1 MKSKDYCIFA
11 AVMKPQ
17 RLFGILLLLWVA
29 IDFLQ
34 AIVTP
39 VHADEA
45 YYALYGAHL
54 AWGYYDH
61 PPMVALMTAFSSLL
75 FSKGLSIRFLT
86 VLLHGATVWLVW
98 KTLPDKPRTTREVWV
113 FFAIAASLV
122 MFVAYGVMTTPDA
135 PLLFFVA
142 LFFFLYRQYLQ
153 KPGWGIVLC
162 LGLAMAG
169 MLYSKY
175 MAVLVVGFVLLSNLR
190 LLKDPKIW
198 VAGFVALALFL
209 PHILWQVQK
218 GFPSFQYHLVAR
230 NTGFNILHPL
240 EFLPN
245 QLLVFNPVCFCLAL
259 FLCWR
264 YRGTGDAF
272 MRACIYSIIGFILF
286 FWLMTLKGH
295 AEPHWTVAASVPM
308 LLLIYHD
315 LRQPAWEK
323 WLRYGVMP
331 MACILLIVRIIL
343 PVLSV
348 EKIGVLGNK
357 KKMETIHE
365 YCKGKQAVFVG
376 SFQNPSLY
384 SYYTGEQPVQLS
396 SLYMR
401 RTQFDLWQS
410 DRQWQGKPVCLIG
423 AVNAKS
429 PIRDAVDLFLPG
441 AEFSFR
447 EVKSFQGA
455 NRIEITVDQYRI
467 AGDTL
472 FLDMTLY
479 NPYDV
484 PYDFNHPEFETTL
497 HVAYKMKEYFAITC
511 PVPAELVIPAGGSVK
526 CSTYCN
532 YIPNTPFVV
541 CLDNGACRSVNSK
554 PMVIKDHDR

>member
-1 MKSKDYCIFA
+1 
-11 AVMKPQ
+11 MKPQ
-17 RLFGILLLLWVA
+17 RLFYILLILWVLV
-29 IDFLQ
+29 DFLQ
-34 AIVTP
+34 AVFTP
-39 VHADEA
+39 VHADET

-98 KTLPDKPRTTREVWV
+98 KTLPDRPRTTREVWV

-122 MFVAYGVMTTPDA
+122 MFVAYGIMTTPDA

-142 LFFFLYRQYLQ
+142 LFFYLYRRYLQ
-153 KPGWGIVLC
+153 QPDWGVALC

-190 LLKDPKIW
+190 LLKDAKIW
-198 VAGFVALALFL
+198 VAGFVALALFI
-209 PHILWQVQK
+209 PHILWQVRN
-218 GFPSFQYHLVAR
+218 GFPSFQYHLMDR
-230 NTGFNILHPL
+230 NTGFSIFHLL
-240 EFLPN
+240 EYLPN
-245 QLLVFNPVCFCLAL
+245 QLIVFNPVCFCLAL

-264 YRGTGDAF
+264 HRGTGDVF
-272 MRACIYSIIGFILF
+272 MRACIYSIMGFILF
-286 FWLMTLKGH
+286 FWIMTLKGH

-308 LLLIYHD
+308 LLLLYHD
-315 LRQPAWEK
+315 LRQPAREK
-323 WLRYGVMP
+323 WLQYGVAP
-331 MACILLIVRIIL
+331 VACILLIVRMVL
-343 PVLSV
+343 PVLAV
-348 EKIGVLGNK
+348 DRIGVLGNK

-376 SFQNPSLY
+376 SFQNPSFY

-401 RTQFDLWQS
+401 RTQFDLWQF

-455 NRIEITVDQYRI
+455 NRIEITVDQYRV

-472 FLDMTLY
+472 FLDLTLY

-484 PYDFNHPEFETTL
+484 PYDFNHPEFQTTL
-497 HVAYKMKEYFAITC
+497 HVAYKLKEYFAITC
-511 PVPAELVIPAGGSVK
+511 PVPSEFVIPAGGSVK

-532 YIPNTPFVV
+532 FMPDTPFVV

-554 PMVIKDHDR
+554 PMMIKDRDR